1 VRAHA
6 APTQRFLLP
15 YVVTGDARGVFS
27 LCFLM
32 MRECLLTTHGAGWLH
47 VSTSTSVHGTGL
59 SENLIILPSSSSR
72 KYHRFMNAA
81 VECGLS

>member
-47 VSTSTSVHGTGL
+47 VSTSTWYGFVRESDY
-59 SENLIILPSSSSR
+59 SS
-72 KYHRFMNAA
+72 K
-81 VECGLS
+81 